1 VLWETEVILNGW
13 VVFHAKVI
21 WVMEF
26 RAAAFRMDANI
37 GNMSC
42 CWTMHGLVS
51 TGRAAFWMIS
61 YYTYHRALRMMLLHN
76 VIYHTQEKGT

>member
-21 WVMEF
+21 WVRKF
-26 RAAAFRMDANI
+26 RAAAFRTDANI

-42 CWTMHGLVS
+42 CCTIDGLVS
-51 TGRAAFWMIS
+51 TGRAAFWTIS
-61 YYTYHRALRMMLLHN
+61 YCSYHRALHMMLHHN